1 MPLVNGIQST
11 QMIRDLEGTLPP
23 AKPAP
28 RLPLDIEEVG
38 SLLTLDP
45 ISPPQ
50 TNPGAGHS
58 IASRDYF
65 QLPLS
70 PPMSDTTSRKSSI
83 APLSTSSS
91 VTRGTQ
97 RPRKSDRVPIFAVSA
112 SLDQHTQESLA
123 GVGFDGWL
131 SKPVDFKRLHVIL
144 QGVMSPESRIQ
155 TIGAARD
162 FARGGWFN

>member
-11 QMIRDLEGTLPP
+11 QMIRDLERTLPP
-23 AKPAP
+23 ANPTH
-28 RLPLDIEEVG
+28 RLPLNIEEVG
-38 SLLTLDP
+38 SHLTLDP

-50 TNPGAGHS
+50 TDPGAGHS
-58 IASRDYF
+58 LASRDYF

-70 PPMSDTTSRKSSI
+70 PPISDTTSRQSSL
-83 APLSTSSS
+83 APLSTSPS

-123 GVGFDGWL
+123 GAGFDGWL
-131 SKPVDFKRLHVIL
+131 SKPIDFKRLYVIL
-144 QGVMSPESRIQ
+144 QGVMSPESRVQRISA
-155 TIGAARD
+155 TGD